1 MSTVLKKNV
10 SCAKK
15 VLRSEMKTM
24 DQVHKKM
31 WESKLKEIGCV
42 NYRELKLDEQLS
54 MWNEYCPYYET
65 YLNL

>member
-1 MSTVLKKNV
+1 MSERTQKR
-10 SCAKK
+10 

-24 DQVHKKM
+24 DQVHRKM
-31 WESKLKEIGCV
+31 WERKLKEIGCI

-65 YLNL
+65 YLKL